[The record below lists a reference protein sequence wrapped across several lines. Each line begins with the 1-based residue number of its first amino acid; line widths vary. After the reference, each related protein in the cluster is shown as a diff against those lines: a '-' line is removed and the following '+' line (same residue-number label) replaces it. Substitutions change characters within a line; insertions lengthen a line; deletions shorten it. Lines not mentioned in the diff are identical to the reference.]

1 MNAVEG
7 NVRRQWVLEGLDCAN
22 CAMKIENKV
31 KKIEGVSSC
40 SVNFAMKMMT
50 LETAAAYADT
60 VSEEAKRTV
69 TALEPHVKLKEVQ
82 TAGAR
87 KKQQAA
93 AVNSASSEA
102 QGQAHSHAQHEHQG
116 HTHGHSQGRPTDTV
130 TLMAVM
136 KPIIM
141 HMHRMKLMATP
152 IVMSTGK
159 GIHAKSCCGWAPAE
173 F

>member
-1 MNAVEG
+1 MSDLNAVEG

-40 SVNFAMKMMT
+40 SVNFTMKMMT

-69 TALEPHVKLKEVQ
+69 TTLEPHVKLKEVQ
-82 TAGAR
+82 TAGGR
-87 KKQQAA
+87 
-93 AVNSASSEA
+93 
-102 QGQAHSHAQHEHQG
+102 
-116 HTHGHSQGRPTDTV
+116 QGRATDIV

-136 KPIIM
+136 KPKIMIM
-141 HMHRMKLMATP
+141 HMMKLMATP
-152 IVMSTGK
+152 IAMSMGK
-159 GIHAKSCCGWAPAE
+159 GIRAKSCCGWAPAE